1 MFQTNFVLTQFYKI
15 MNVKLPALRPFKNAS
30 VNKILMVAGLT
41 VSIML
46 LGITR
51 LFADEGYAQTA
62 RINLDVSNKPIREVL
77 TEIQEQSEFYFMFNS
92 KIVDVNR
99 KVDIHVKNE
108 PVNQVLTLLFNGTDI
123 TFTIVDRQIVLSP
136 VSKPAEQQPPTRKIT
151 GKVID
156 DKGVSIPGA
165 TVMVKGTTIGVTTDI
180 KGEFM
185 LMVPDT
191 VTSLF
196 VSCIGMTSKRIEIGA
211 QNTLVIVLEAEAIN
225 LDEVVVIGYGT
236 QKKKD
241 LTGSYSTVN
250 TKDLNKTTLTNVE
263 GLIANKLPGVQ
274 MTPFSGKPGSGSS
287 ILIRGGAS
295 LNASND
301 PLIVIDGVAV
311 EGWNSGPGMLSQL
324 NPNDIESFTV
334 LKDASASA
342 IYGSRASNGVII
354 ITTKKGSL
362 GKMKVDFSSNFR
374 VSKLINEVPVLTS
387 DQYKE
392 VVNSI
397 GISATSPGDANT
409 NWQNEIYQAAL
420 ASDNNLSV
428 SGTYNFLP
436 YRASVGY
443 LNQNGILKTGKY
455 ERVTALLNLSP
466 TFFHDHLK
474 VNLNVKG
481 SNENQRLAN
490 ESAIWAATSFD
501 PSQPVQVDD
510 QTYGGY
516 FQYTQFADN
525 PALAIINPVS
535 MLEQVESTSTYLRS
549 VGNIQLDYSMHFLPT
564 LHVNVNAGYD
574 ISKGKYSYYTPANYF
589 PDNIVGGYNN
599 TGDPSSEVRNTMFES
614 YFFYSKELESVKSKV
629 DFTAGYSYNNFLTTN
644 YYYPTYSA
652 DGTQIPNSDP
662 TFAFDKPSHAII
674 SFYGRFNYAL
684 NQKYLLTATLRDDAS
699 SRFSEKYRWGLF
711 PSVALAWKIKEE
723 NFLKNNKVISDLK
736 LRMGYGL
743 TGQQDGI
750 ANYLHIPGYT
760 MSGLNYQY
768 SVGENSY
775 STVWPGVYNPELKWE
790 QTATTNFGLD
800 FGFLNNRITGSID
813 SYYKKTTDLLN
824 NTTIPL
830 GVNFASSM
838 LLNIGSMENMG
849 LELAL
854 KGIAIQ
860 KDKFSWDMNFS
871 FTYNVNRITH
881 LNNVS
886 DDGVGLFSD
895 ATLVNT
901 VGYSRNT
908 FYLYH
913 QVYDV
918 NGKPIEDQM
927 VDVNKDGLTNA
938 KDRYITEKSALPK
951 YILGFSTNFQYQKW
965 NAGAS
970 FHSNIGHYLYYRPS
984 DNSISITGW
993 QTSQNLNTAYY
1004 ETLFSHSNQYE
1015 TYSDYYLQNAS
1026 FLKMDNAYVGY
1037 TFGKLFNGSDAALK
1051 LNFSVQN
1058 IFTITKYTGQ
1068 DPETNS
1074 GYQNAYP
1081 VPRIYALG
1089 LNLNF

>member
-1 MFQTNFVLTQFYKI
+1 MLTQFYKI

-30 VNKILMVAGLT
+30 VNRLLMVTGLT
-41 VSIML
+41 VSFVL
-46 LGITR
+46 LSIIQI
-51 LFADEGYAQTA
+51 FAEEGYAQTA
-62 RINLDVSNKPIREVL
+62 RINLDVSNKPIKAVL
-77 TEIQEQSEFYFMFNS
+77 SEIQEQSEFYFMFNS
-92 KIVDVNR
+92 KIVDVER

-108 PVNQVLTLLFNGTDI
+108 PVSQVLSLLFNGTDI
-123 TFTIVDRQIVLSP
+123 TYTIVDRQIVLSS
-136 VSKPAEQQPPTRKIT
+136 VSKPGSQLPPTKKIT
-151 GKVID
+151 GKVKD
-156 DKGVSIPGA
+156 EKGVSIPGA
-165 TVMVKGTTIGVTTDI
+165 TVVVEGTIIGVTTDLNGDFTI
-180 KGEFM
+180 I
-185 LMVPDT
+185 VPDT
-191 VTSLF
+191 VKTLL
-196 VSCIGMTSKRIEIGA
+196 VSCIGMTSKRIEIGN
-211 QNTLVIVLEAEAIN
+211 QTSIVIVLVTAAIN

-241 LTGSYSTVN
+241 LTGSYATVN
-250 TKDLNKTTLTNVE
+250 TKDLNKTPLTNVE

-274 MTPFSGKPGSGSS
+274 MTPFSGKPGAGNS

-354 ITTKKGSL
+354 ITTKKGGR

-374 VSKLINEVPVLTS
+374 ISKLIKEVPVLS
-387 DQYKE
+387 ADQYKE
-392 VVNSI
+392 VVNTI
-397 GISATSPGDANT
+397 GNSVTPIGEANT
-409 NWQNEIYQAAL
+409 NWQKEIYQPAL
-420 ASDNNLSV
+420 ATDNNLSV
-428 SGTYNFLP
+428 SGTYKFLP
-436 YRASVGY
+436 YRASIGY

-466 TFFHDHLK
+466 TFFNDHLK

-501 PSQPVQVDD
+501 PTQPVQVED

-516 FQYTQFADN
+516 YQYTQFASN

-535 MLEQVESTSTYLRS
+535 MLEQVKSTNSYLRS
-549 VGNIQLDYSMHFLPT
+549 VGNLQLDYSLHFLPA

-574 ISKGKYSYYTPANYF
+574 ISRGRYNYYTPATYF
-589 PDNIVGGYNN
+589 PDNIVRGNN
-599 TGDPSSEVRNTMFES
+599 NNGNPSSEVKNTMFES
-614 YFFYSKELESVKSKV
+614 YLFYGKELEAIKSKV

-644 YYYPTYSA
+644 YNYPSYNAGDTLIA
-652 DGTQIPNSDP
+652 NSEP
-662 TFAFDKPSHAII
+662 VFPWDKPSHSII

-723 NFLKNNKVISDLK
+723 NFLKRNTVISDLK
-736 LRMGYGL
+736 LRIGYGI

-768 SVGENSY
+768 TVGENNY
-775 STVWPGVYNPELKWE
+775 STVWPNVYNPELKWE
-790 QTATTNFGLD
+790 QTATANIGLD
-800 FGFLNNRITGSID
+800 FGFFNNRISGSID
-813 SYYKKTTDLLN
+813 AYQKKTKDLLN

-838 LLNIGSMENMG
+838 LLNIGSMENKG
-849 LELAL
+849 FEFSL
-854 KGIAIQ
+854 KAIPIQ
-860 KDKFSWDMNFS
+860 KDNLTWDLNFS
-871 FTYNVNRITH
+871 FTYNQNKITH

-886 DDGVGLFSD
+886 DNGVGLFSD

-913 QVYDV
+913 QVYDTT
-918 NGKPIEDQM
+918 GKPIEDQM
-927 VDVNKDGLTNA
+927 LDVNRDGLTNA
-938 KDRYITEKSALPK
+938 KDRYITNKSALPK
-951 YILGFSTNFQYQKW
+951 YILGFSTNVQYLKW
-965 NAGAS
+965 NAGVS
-970 FHSNIGHYLYYRPS
+970 FHANIGHYLYYKPS

-993 QTSQNLNTAYY
+993 QTSQNMNTAYY
-1004 ETLFSHSNQYE
+1004 ASLFSHTNQYE
-1015 TYSDYYLQNAS
+1015 AYSDYYLQNAS
-1026 FLKMDNAYVGY
+1026 FLKMDNIYLGY
-1037 TFGKLFNGSDAALK
+1037 SFGKLFTGSDATLK

-1058 IFTITKYTGQ
+1058 IFTITDYTGQ
-1068 DPETNS
+1068 DPEASS

-1081 VPRIYALG
+1081 VPRVFAFG

>member
-1 MFQTNFVLTQFYKI
+1 MK
-15 MNVKLPALRPFKNAS
+15 VKLPAFRPSKNAS
-30 VNKILMVAGLT
+30 VSKALMVTGLT
-41 VSIML
+41 LSIML
-46 LGITR
+46 LSITR
-51 LFADEGYAQTA
+51 LIADEGYAQTA
-62 RINLDVSNKPIREVL
+62 RINLDVSNKPIKEVL
-77 TEIQEQSEFYFMFNS
+77 ADIQDQSEFYFMFNS
-92 KIVDVNR
+92 KIVDVER

-108 PVNQVLTLLFNGTDI
+108 PVNQVLTLLFSGTDV
-123 TFTIVDRQIVLSP
+123 TFTIVDRQIVLSSL
-136 VSKPAEQQPPTRKIT
+136 SKPAEQQPPTKKIS
-151 GKVID
+151 GKVLD

-165 TVMVKGTTIGVTTDI
+165 TVVVSGTTIGVTTDI
-180 KGEFM
+180 KGEFTI
-185 LMVPDT
+185 LVPDT

-211 QNTLVIVLEAEAIN
+211 QNSLVIVMESTAIN

-241 LTGSYSTVN
+241 LTGSYATVN
-250 TKDLNKTTLTNVE
+250 TKDLSKTTLTNVE

-274 MTPFSGKPGSGSS
+274 MTPFSGKPGSGSA

-354 ITTKKGSL
+354 ITTKKGGQ

-374 VSKLINEVPVLTS
+374 VSTLIKDIPALS
-387 DQYKE
+387 ADQYRTLAGE
-392 VVNSI
+392 I
-397 GISATSPGDANT
+397 GGVTTAPGEANT
-409 NWQNEIYQAAL
+409 NWQKEIFQPAL
-420 ASDNNLSV
+420 ATDNNLSV
-428 SGTYNFLP
+428 SGTFKKLP

-443 LNQNGILKTGKY
+443 LNQNGIVKTGNY
-455 ERVTALLNLSP
+455 ERVTALFNLSP
-466 TFFHDHLK
+466 SYFDNHLK
-474 VNLNVKG
+474 VNINIKG
-481 SNENQRLAN
+481 SSENQRLAN
-490 ESAIWAATSFD
+490 ETAIWGATAFD
-501 PSQPVQVDD
+501 PTQPVHVED

-525 PALAIINPVS
+525 PALAIINPLS
-535 MLEQVESTSTYLRS
+535 MLEQVKSTSSYLRS
-549 VGNIQLDYSMHFLPT
+549 VGNIQLDYSLHFLPA

-599 TGDPSSEVRNTMFES
+599 TGDPSSRVNNSMFES
-614 YFFYSKELESVKSKV
+614 YLFYSKELESIKSKI

-652 DGTQIPNSDP
+652 DGVQIPNSDP
-662 TFAFDKPSHAII
+662 TFPYDKPSHSII
-674 SFYGRFNYAL
+674 SFYGRFNYIF

-736 LRMGYGL
+736 LRLGYGI

-760 MSGLNYQY
+760 MSSLNFQY
-768 SVGENSY
+768 SVGGNNY
-775 STVWPGVYNPELKWE
+775 TTVWPGVYNPALKWE
-790 QTATTNFGLD
+790 QTATTNIGLD
-800 FGFLNNRITGSID
+800 FGFLKNRITGSVD

-849 LELAL
+849 LEVAL
-854 KGIAIQ
+854 KAIPVQ
-860 KDKFSWDMNFS
+860 KENFSWDLNFS
-871 FTYNVNRITH
+871 FTYNINKISH

-927 VDVNKDGLTNA
+927 LDVNKDGLTNA
-938 KDRYITEKSALPK
+938 KDRYITGKSAMPK

-965 NAGAS
+965 NAGVS
-970 FHSNIGHYLYYRPS
+970 FHSNIGHYLYYKPY
-984 DNSISITGW
+984 DNTIAMTGW
-993 QTSQNLNTAYY
+993 QESQNLTTMYY
-1004 ETLFSHSNQYE
+1004 NTLFSHSNQYE
-1015 TYSDYYLQNAS
+1015 AYSDFYLQNAS
-1026 FLKMDNAYVGY
+1026 FLKMDNFNVGY
-1037 TFGKLFNGSDAALK
+1037 NFGKLFTGSTAVLK
-1051 LNFSVQN
+1051 INASVQN
-1058 IFTITKYTGQ
+1058 IFTWTKYTGQ

-1074 GYQNAYP
+1074 GYQVAYP
-1081 VPRIYALG
+1081 VPRIFALG

>member
-1 MFQTNFVLTQFYKI
+1 MK
-15 MNVKLPALRPFKNAS
+15 VKLPALWPFKNAL
-30 VNKILMVAGLT
+30 VNKLLTVTGLT
-41 VSIML
+41 VSIIL
-46 LGITR
+46 LSITQ

-62 RINLDVSNKPIREVL
+62 RINLDVSNKPIKEVL
-77 TEIQEQSEFYFMFNS
+77 SEIQEQSEFYFMFNS
-92 KIVDVNR
+92 KIVDVER

-108 PVNQVLTLLFNGTDI
+108 LVSQVLTLLFSGTDI
-123 TFTIVDRQIVLSP
+123 TFTIVDRQIVLSSI
-136 VSKPAEQQPPTRKIT
+136 SKSSVPQPPTKKIT
-151 GKVID
+151 GKVTD
-156 DKGVSIPGA
+156 EKGVSIPGA
-165 TVMVKGTTIGVTTDI
+165 TVMVPGTTTGVTTDVN
-180 KGEFM
+180 GQFT
-185 LMVPDT
+185 LVVPDDT
-191 VTSLF
+191 KTLF
-196 VSCIGMTSKRIEIGA
+196 VSCIGMESKTIEIGA
-211 QNTLVIVLEAEAIN
+211 QTTLVIVLQTAAIN

-241 LTGSYSTVN
+241 LTGSYATVN
-250 TKDLNKTTLTNVE
+250 TKDMNKTTLTNVE
-263 GLIANKLPGVQ
+263 GLISNKLPGVQ
-274 MTPFSGKPGSGSS
+274 MTPFSGKPGAGSS

-354 ITTKKGSL
+354 ITTKKGSA
-362 GKMKVDFSSNFR
+362 GKMKVDLSSNFR
-374 VSKLINEVPVLTS
+374 VSTLIKDVPVLTS
-387 DQYKE
+387 EQYKE
-392 VVNSI
+392 VVNSLTTV
-397 GISATSPGDANT
+397 ATPPGEVST

-428 SGTYNFLP
+428 SGTYKFLP

-443 LNQNGILKTGKY
+443 LTQNGILRTGKY

-466 TFFHDHLK
+466 VFFNDHLK
-474 VNLNVKG
+474 VNINVKG
-481 SNENQRLAN
+481 SNENQSLAN
-490 ESAIWAATSFD
+490 ESAIWAATAFD
-501 PSQPVQVDD
+501 PTQPVHVDD

-535 MLEQVESTSTYLRS
+535 MLEQVESTSSYLRS
-549 VGNIQLDYSMHFLPT
+549 VGNIQLDYSLHFMPE

-574 ISKGKYSYYTPANYF
+574 ISKGKYRYYTPANYF

-614 YFFYSKELESVKSKV
+614 YLFYSKELESLKSKI

-644 YYYPTYSA
+644 YDYPSYTA
-652 DGTQIPNSDP
+652 DGTLIPNSEP
-662 TFAFDKPSHAII
+662 TFPYDKPSHAII
-674 SFYGRFNYAL
+674 SFYGRFNYAY

-723 NFLKNNKVISDLK
+723 DFLATNKVISDLK
-736 LRMGYGL
+736 LRLGYGL

-760 MSGLNYQY
+760 LSGLNYQY
-768 SVGENSY
+768 TVGEHNY
-775 STVWPGVYNPELKWE
+775 STVWPTVYNPELKWE
-790 QTATTNFGLD
+790 QTATANIGLD

-813 SYYKKTTDLLN
+813 VYQKKTKDLLN

-838 LLNIGSMENMG
+838 LLNIGSMEN
-849 LELAL
+849 
-854 KGIAIQ
+854 KGVEFAIKAIPVQ
-860 KDKFSWDMNFS
+860 SDNFSWDVNFS
-871 FTYNVNRITH
+871 FTYNQNKITH

-886 DDGVGLFSD
+886 DEGVGLFSD

-913 QVYDV
+913 QVYDE
-918 NGKPIEDQM
+918 NGMPIEDQM
-927 VDVNKDGLTNA
+927 LDMNKDGLTNA
-938 KDRYITEKSALPK
+938 NDRYITDKSAMPK
-951 YILGFSTNFQYQKW
+951 YITGFSTNLQYGKW

-970 FHSNIGHYLYYRPS
+970 FHSNIGHYLFYKPY
-984 DNSISITGW
+984 DNTISITGW

-1004 ETLFSHSNQYE
+1004 ESLFSHSNQYE
-1015 TYSDYYLQNAS
+1015 PYSDFYLQNAS

-1037 TFGKLFNGSDAALK
+1037 SFGKIFTGSDATLK

-1058 IFTITKYTGQ
+1058 IFTITDYTGQ

-1081 VPRIYALG
+1081 VPRIFALG

>member
-1 MFQTNFVLTQFYKI
+1 
-15 MNVKLPALRPFKNAS
+15 
-30 VNKILMVAGLT
+30 
-41 VSIML
+41 
-46 LGITR
+46 
-51 LFADEGYAQTA
+51 
-62 RINLDVSNKPIREVL
+62 
-77 TEIQEQSEFYFMFNS
+77 MFNS
-92 KIVDVNR
+92 KIVDVER

-108 PVNQVLTLLFNGTDI
+108 LVAPVLNILFEGTDI
-123 TFTIVDRQIVLSP
+123 TYTIVDRQIVLSS
-136 VSKPAEQQPPTRKIT
+136 VSKSPGQQPPTKKIT
-151 GKVID
+151 GKVTD
-156 DKGVSIPGA
+156 EKGVSIPGA
-165 TVMVKGTTIGVTTDI
+165 TVMVPGTTTGVTTDVN
-180 KGEFM
+180 GQFT
-185 LMVPDT
+185 LMVPDDT
-191 VTSLF
+191 KTLF
-196 VSCIGMTSKRIEIGA
+196 VSCIGMESKTIEIGD
-211 QNTLVIVLEAEAIN
+211 QTSFVIVLQTAAIN

-241 LTGSYSTVN
+241 LTGSYATVN
-250 TKDLNKTTLTNVE
+250 TKDMNKTTLTNVE
-263 GLIANKLPGVQ
+263 GLISNKLPGVQ
-274 MTPFSGKPGSGSS
+274 MTPFSGKPGAGSS

-354 ITTKKGSL
+354 ITTKKGSA

-374 VSKLINEVPVLTS
+374 VSTLINEVPVLTS

-392 VVNSI
+392 VVNSLTTV
-397 GISATSPGDANT
+397 ATLPGEVSTD
-409 NWQNEIYQAAL
+409 WQNEIYQAAL

-428 SGTYNFLP
+428 SGTYKFLP

-443 LNQNGILKTGKY
+443 LSQNGILRTGKY

-466 TFFHDHLK
+466 LFFNDHLK

-481 SNENQRLAN
+481 SNENQSLAN
-490 ESAIWAATSFD
+490 ESAIWAATAFD
-501 PSQPVQVDD
+501 PTQPVHVDD

-535 MLEQVESTSTYLRS
+535 MLEQVESTSSYLRS
-549 VGNIQLDYSMHFLPT
+549 VGNLQLDYSLHFLPE

-614 YFFYSKELESVKSKV
+614 YLFYSKELESVKSKI

-644 YYYPTYSA
+644 YSYPSYTA
-652 DGTQIPNSDP
+652 DGTLIPNSEP
-662 TFAFDKPSHAII
+662 TFPYDKPSHAII
-674 SFYGRFNYAL
+674 SFYGRFNYAY

-711 PSVALAWKIKEE
+711 PSVALAWKMKEE
-723 NFLKNNKVISDLK
+723 NFLKSNTVVSDLK
-736 LRMGYGL
+736 LRLGYGL

-768 SVGENSY
+768 TVGENKY
-775 STVWPGVYNPELKWE
+775 STVWPTVYNPELKWE
-790 QTATTNFGLD
+790 QTATANIGLD

-813 SYYKKTTDLLN
+813 VYQKKTKDLLN

-838 LLNIGSMENMG
+838 LLNIGSMEN
-849 LELAL
+849 
-854 KGIAIQ
+854 KGVEFAIKAIPVQ
-860 KDKFSWDMNFS
+860 SDNFSWDVNFS
-871 FTYNVNRITH
+871 FTYNQNEITH

-918 NGKPIEDQM
+918 NGMPIEDQM
-927 VDVNKDGLTNA
+927 LDVNKDGLTNA
-938 KDRYITEKSALPK
+938 KDRYITDKSALPK
-951 YILGFSTNFQYQKW
+951 YITGFSTNLQYGKW

-970 FHSNIGHYLYYRPS
+970 FHSNIGHYLFYKPY
-984 DNSISITGW
+984 DNTISITGW

-1004 ETLFSHSNQYE
+1004 ESLFSHSNQYE
-1015 TYSDYYLQNAS
+1015 SYSDFYLQDAS

-1037 TFGKLFNGSDAALK
+1037 SFGKLISGSDATLK

-1058 IFTITKYTGQ
+1058 IFTITDYTGQ

-1081 VPRIYALG
+1081 VPRIFALG

>member
-1 MFQTNFVLTQFYKI
+1 MK
-15 MNVKLPALRPFKNAS
+15 VKLSTQRPSTNAS
-30 VNKILMVAGLT
+30 LKKILLVTGLA
-41 VSIML
+41 VSIVL
-46 LGITR
+46 LSITR
-51 LFADEGYAQTA
+51 LFAEESYAQTA
-62 RINLDVSNKPIREVL
+62 RINLNVSNKPIKEVL
-77 TEIQEQSEFYFMFNS
+77 SEIQDQSEFYFMFNS
-92 KIVDVNR
+92 KIVDVER

-108 PVNQVLTLLFNGTDI
+108 PVSQVLTLLFSGTDI
-123 TFTIVDRQIVLSP
+123 TFTVVDRQIVLS
-136 VSKPAEQQPPTRKIT
+136 SKSEPSGQQVPTKKLT
-151 GKVID
+151 GKVTD
-156 DKGVSIPGA
+156 EKGAPIPGA
-165 TVMVKGTTIGVTTDI
+165 TIYVQGTTIGATTDAN
-180 KGEFM
+180 GEFVIN
-185 LMVPDT
+185 VPDT
-191 VTSLF
+191 TRILNI
-196 VSCIGMTSKRIEIGA
+196 SCIGMISKTIEIGN
-211 QNTLVIVLEAEAIN
+211 QTSFDIVLVATAIN

-241 LTGSYSTVN
+241 LTGSYATVN

-374 VSKLINEVPVLTS
+374 VSTLIKEVPVLTS

-392 VVNSI
+392 VVNTI
-397 GISATSPGDANT
+397 GSSATPPGEANT

-428 SGTYNFLP
+428 SGTYKFLP

-443 LNQNGILKTGKY
+443 LNQNGILRTGKY
-455 ERVTALLNLSP
+455 DRVTALLNLSP
-466 TFFHDHLK
+466 TFLDDHLK
-474 VNLNVKG
+474 VNINVKG
-481 SNENQRLAN
+481 SSENQHLAN

-501 PSQPVQVDD
+501 PSQPVHVED

-535 MLEQVESTSTYLRS
+535 MLEQVESTSKYLRS
-549 VGNIQLDYSMHFLPT
+549 VGNVQLDYSMHFLPA

-599 TGDPSSEVRNTMFES
+599 SGDPSSEVRNTMFES
-614 YFFYSKELESVKSKV
+614 YLFYTKELESIKSKI

-662 TFAFDKPSHAII
+662 TFPFDKPSHAII
-674 SFYGRFNYAL
+674 SFYGRFNYAF

-711 PSVALAWKIKEE
+711 PSVALAWRIKDE
-723 NFLKNNKVISDLK
+723 NFLKNNKVLSDLK
-736 LRMGYGL
+736 LRVGYGI

-760 MSGLNYQY
+760 VSGLNYQY
-768 SVGENSY
+768 TVGENNY

-790 QTATTNFGLD
+790 QTATTNIGLD
-800 FGFLNNRITGSID
+800 FGFLKNRITGSID

-849 LELAL
+849 LEIAL
-854 KGIAIQ
+854 KAIPVQ
-860 KDKFSWDMNFS
+860 KDNFSWDMNFS
-871 FTYNVNRITH
+871 FTYNINKITH

-908 FYLYH
+908 FYMYH

-927 VDVNKDGLTNA
+927 LDVNMDGLTNA
-938 KDRYITEKSALPK
+938 KDRYITGKSALPK

-970 FHSNIGHYLYYRPS
+970 FHSNIGHYLYYKPY
-984 DNSISITGW
+984 DNTISITGW

-1037 TFGKLFNGSDAALK
+1037 SFGKLFAGSDATLK

-1081 VPRIYALG
+1081 VPRIFALG

>member
-1 MFQTNFVLTQFYKI
+1 MKIQTFTQLLSLNYLTGKTVMVL
-15 MNVKLPALRPFKNAS
+15 R
-30 VNKILMVAGLT
+30 
-41 VSIML
+41 
-46 LGITR
+46 LGILIFLSSISR
-51 LFADEGYAQTA
+51 LYADESYAQRA
-62 RINLDVSNKPIREVL
+62 RINLDVNNTPIKEVL
-77 TEIQEQSEFYFMFNS
+77 SEIQLQSEFYFLFNS
-92 KIVDVNR
+92 KIVDVER

-108 PVNQVLTLLFNGTDI
+108 VVSQVLSILFKDTDI
-123 TFTIVDRQIVLSP
+123 TYTIVDRQIVLSSP
-136 VSKPAEQQPPTRKIT
+136 EKADGQQLPTKKLT
-151 GKVID
+151 GKVTD
-156 DKGVSIPGA
+156 EKGSPIPGA
-165 TVMVKGTTIGVTTDI
+165 TVFVKGTTLGVTTDV

-185 LMVPDT
+185 ISVPDT
-191 VTSLF
+191 TRTLV
-196 VSCIGMTSKRIEIGA
+196 VSCIGMVSKTIEIG
-211 QNTLVIVLEAEAIN
+211 NKNLFVIVLETASIN
-225 LDEVVVIGYGT
+225 LDEVIVIGYGT

-241 LTGSYSTVN
+241 LTGSYSTVSS
-250 TKDLNKTTLTNVE
+250 KDMQKIPLTNVE

-274 MTPFSGKPGSGSS
+274 MTPFSGKPGAGSS

-354 ITTKKGSL
+354 ITTKKGGQ
-362 GKMKVDFSSNFR
+362 GKMKIDFSSNFR
-374 VSKLINEVPVLTS
+374 VSTLIKDIPALS
-387 DQYKE
+387 ADQYRTLAGE
-392 VVNSI
+392 I
-397 GISATSPGDANT
+397 GNDMITAPGDANT
-409 NWQNEIYQAAL
+409 NWQKEIFQTAL

-428 SGTYNFLP
+428 SGTFKSIP
-436 YRASVGY
+436 YRASAGY
-443 LNQNGILKTGKY
+443 LNQNGIVKTGKY

-466 TFFHDHLK
+466 SYFNNHLK
-474 VNLNVKG
+474 LNLNLKG
-481 SNENQRLAN
+481 SSEKQRLAN
-490 ESAIWAATSFD
+490 ETAIWGSTAFD
-501 PSQPVQVDD
+501 PTQPVHVDD

-516 FQYTQFADN
+516 FQYTQFASN
-525 PALAIINPVS
+525 PALAIINPLS
-535 MLEQVESTSTYLRS
+535 MLEQVDSRSAYLRS
-549 VGNIQLDYSMHFLPT
+549 VGNIQADYSLHFLPA

-574 ISKGKYSYYTPANYF
+574 ISKGKYTYYTPATYF

-599 TGDPSSEVRNTMFES
+599 SGDPSSEVKNTMFES
-614 YFFYSKELESVKSKV
+614 YLFYNKELQAIKSKF

-644 YYYPTYSA
+644 YSYPSYTA
-652 DGTQIPNSDP
+652 DGTKIPNSDP
-662 TFAFDKPSHAII
+662 TFAYDKPSHAII
-674 SFYGRFNYAL
+674 SFYGRFNYVL

-736 LRMGYGL
+736 LRFGYGI

-760 MSGLNYQY
+760 VSGLNYQY
-768 SVGENSY
+768 GVGSNDY
-775 STVWPGVYNPELKWE
+775 STVWPSVYNPDLKWE
-790 QTATTNFGLD
+790 QTATTNIGLD
-800 FGFLNNRITGSID
+800 FGFLNNRISGSID
-813 SYYKKTTDLLN
+813 SYYKKTKDLLN

-854 KGIAIQ
+854 KGIPIQ
-860 KDKFSWDMNFS
+860 NDNLQWDVNFS
-871 FTYNVNRITH
+871 FTYNLNKITH
-881 LNNVS
+881 LNNAS
-886 DDGVGLFSD
+886 DDGVGLFSN

-927 VDVNKDGLTNA
+927 LDVNKDGLTNA
-938 KDRYITEKSALPK
+938 SDRYITSKSALPK
-951 YILGFSTNFQYQKW
+951 YIMGFSTNLQYKKW

-970 FHSNIGHYLYYRPS
+970 FHSNIGHYLFYKPY
-984 DNSISITGW
+984 DNTISMTGW
-993 QTSQNLNTAYY
+993 QESQNLTTMYY
-1004 ETLFSHSNQYE
+1004 ESLFSHSNQYE
-1015 TYSDYYLQNAS
+1015 SYSDYYLQDAS
-1026 FLKMDNAYVGY
+1026 FLKMDNFNVGY
-1037 TFGKLFNGSDAALK
+1037 NFGKLFAGSSAVLRITA
-1051 LNFSVQN
+1051 SVQN
-1058 IFTITKYTGQ
+1058 VFTITNYTGQ

-1074 GYQNAYP
+1074 GYQVSYP
-1081 VPRIYALG
+1081 VPRVFALG